1 MTGFFAKFVFRVL
14 VPLIILGMVAV
25 GAVWGLQRLGL
36 ISAFGTKSETH
47 DSQVIRAV
55 ERTQEVSLL
64 RLAVQGITEE
74 DKNREVFGQSI
85 PGTGEKVFLQYQFDA
100 KLGIN
105 GARVTVKKTGKN
117 TYRVSIPEFTFI
129 GYDNPN
135 FKTAAEDGGALSWF
149 TPDIDKVEMIDQIL
163 DSDARQKYIE
173 SNTDALEEQTKAF
186 YGGLIS
192 GIAPHAEVSYDFSPP
207 ADQGTPSSED

>member
-1 MTGFFAKFVFRVL
+1 MTGFFAKFVFRAV

-25 GAVWGLQRLGL
+25 GALWGLQRLGL
-36 ISAFGTKSETH
+36 TSVFGTQSETH

-55 ERTQEVSLL
+55 ARTQEVSLL

-105 GARVTVKKTGKN
+105 GALVTVKKAGKN
-117 TYRVSIPEFTFI
+117 TYHVSIPEFTFI

-173 SNTDALEEQTKAF
+173 SNTEALEEQAKAF

-192 GIAPHAEVSYDFSPP
+192 GIAPHAEVVYDFSSP
-207 ADQGTPSSED
+207 ADQGTSSSSN